1 MAGLTYDDLYQ
12 VSLSSLGSAAEDW
25 KEMVD
30 QLATLATDASDG
42 MVRQSDAARWEGV
55 NAGVTRPFV
64 RTTAAEFR
72 DAHAQAKSIW
82 SMLRDAHQD
91 LTAVQKALKKA
102 VDVDAKKHS
111 ILVSGGPG
119 STVTCTYVDRSGE
132 KTKLKPDQ
140 VEYLKAL
147 EEQINHLLVQANE
160 IDDSVSRALGRIHG
174 GDSHDFGH
182 AKYDTLDDAQRE
194 RTVQLAKKSL
204 DLHMDGKE
212 LSNTELAEFQ
222 RLMQSNSKDAEFA
235 VEFYREMGP
244 KEALRFQAQLAVDA
258 STGDDSARLEL
269 AKSIQ
274 EDMGLALATATDPPT
289 GKDNPHTS
297 FREDRTYL
305 GRAWVNELKKV
316 GTKPLDL
323 GVHHAEPLGYQA
335 LASLLRNGN
344 YDKSFLKPI
353 AEDMVVYERKNAGW
367 PTPDSYHGDLDLA
380 LSLSDKKS
388 PGWDPMTGLLEGLAN
403 SPDASTAFFN
413 GSTGGGDSDLKK
425 LSNLEFFTSEDDGRV
440 WPSDKL
446 SGTTHPDDDS
456 TLPSK
461 QALGHALESATSGR
475 PYGDDGPSRPHTT
488 GQADVFE
495 KVVQEFGSNPDLIKH
510 DGNLA
515 VIAPNLGNM
524 SAEYMYDI
532 QRDFSGEGG
541 AEVYFK
547 HAGAV
552 ADLSNVQDNALK
564 QFLRATAEDPKA
576 YGAMANA
583 QQAVTTEA
591 IRVGVADPGAQS
603 LSEVSQR
610 ATRPG
615 GIVAGCM
622 AEGRAEA
629 IAAADDSVKKIDEY
643 NKNVELGDKWIG
655 RITDMA
661 ANHIPVAG
669 DAASWITEDIRE
681 AVVKHYTKDGAD
693 AVAEIERNSEN
704 YLEEEAKETAEAAK
718 RAFVNAARQEG
729 VSTAPGAPGFAVAG
743 DVYSAAYASF
753 RDGNSRNA

>member
-30 QLATLATDASDG
+30 QLAKLATDAMDG

-55 NAGVTRPFV
+55 NAGVTRPFI

-111 ILVSGGPG
+111 IQVSGGAG
-119 STVTCTYVDRSGE
+119 STVICQYVDRSGE
-132 KTKLKPDQ
+132 KTKLKPEQ

-182 AKYDTLDDAQRE
+182 AKYDSLDDVQRE

-204 DLHMDGKE
+204 DLHKDGKE
-212 LSNTELAEFQ
+212 LSNKELAEFQ

-244 KEALRFQAQLAVDA
+244 RDALRFQAQLAVDA
-258 STGDDSARLEL
+258 STGDDSTRLEL

-274 EDMGLALATATDPPT
+274 KDMGLTLATATDPPT

-367 PTPDSYHGDLDLA
+367 PTPDSYHGDLELA

-425 LSNLEFFTSEDDGRV
+425 LSNLQFFTSEDDGRV

-446 SGTTHPDDDS
+446 SGTTHPDDES

-475 PYGDDGPSRPHTT
+475 PYGDDGPPRPHTRE
-488 GQADVFE
+488 QVDVFE
-495 KVVQEFGSNPDLIKH
+495 KVVKELGGNSDLIKH
-510 DGNLA
+510 DGSLA
-515 VIAPNLGNM
+515 VLAPSLGNM

-532 QRDFSGEGG
+532 QRAFAGGDSSG
-541 AEVYFK
+541 YFK
-547 HAGAV
+547 HTGAA
-552 ADLSNVQDNALK
+552 ADPGKLNDGGCLK
-564 QFLRATAEDPKA
+564 EFLQATAEDPKA
-576 YGAMANA
+576 YASIIHA
-583 QQAVTTEA
+583 QQAVTTEGISAA
-591 IRVGVADPGAQS
+591 IGDRKETPLTTAAQAATMPGAVIAS
-603 LSEVSQR
+603 
-610 ATRPG
+610 
-615 GIVAGCM
+615 VAAVGQ
-622 AEGRAEA
+622 GDA
-629 IAAADDSVKKIDEY
+629 IAAADDSVEKIREF
-643 NKNVELGDKWIG
+643 NENLETGAKWAG
-655 RITDMA
+655 RFADMA
-661 ANHIPVAG
+661 ANHIPVYG
-669 DAASWITEDIRE
+669 DAVSWFYEDAQE
-681 AVVKHYTKDGAD
+681 AVLKHYTKD
-693 AVAEIERNSEN
+693 
-704 YLEEEAKETAEAAK
+704 EEEAAK
-718 RAFVNAARQEG
+718 RIEENRKDYLDNERQQSAEAMRQAFLDAARREG
-729 VSTAPGAPGFAVAG
+729 ISTAPGTPGG
-743 DVYSAAYASF
+743 LAADMVFHSVDTGF
-753 RDGNSRNA
+753 SDGRTR